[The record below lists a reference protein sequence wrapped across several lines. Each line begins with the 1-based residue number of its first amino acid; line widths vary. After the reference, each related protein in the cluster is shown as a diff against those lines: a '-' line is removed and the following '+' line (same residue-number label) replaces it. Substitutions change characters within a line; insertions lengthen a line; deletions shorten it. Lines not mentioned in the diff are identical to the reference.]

1 MGIGYFLQFGFA
13 QHALEAAFLV
23 AVSCGLIGPFVIT
36 RTMSFAVHGT
46 SELAFTG
53 AVGGLLV
60 ADNPL
65 AGALVG
71 ALIVAA
77 LIGLLGQRAAERDST
92 IGVILAAGLGLGVFL
107 LGYYHGYA
115 SEALNI
121 LFGNIFGIS
130 SGQILL
136 LGVIAVLVAIVL
148 TVIRRPLLFASV
160 DPDVARANGVP
171 TGVLG
176 IVFLFILAITVTE
189 AAQIVGT
196 LLVLSLAITPAAAAQ
211 RLSANPFAVSLLSV
225 AMAVLAAD
233 GGILLSFQ
241 FPTVKPSVL
250 IVAIS
255 FAFYVVA
262 RLVGPAIAS
271 RRRDRFAAPELAEL
285 GVTAQ
290 QLDPLGEFL
299 NPESLSIVLGQ
310 FASSVRAERIA
321 EAMLDSTARIFD
333 LIRAIKDYSYM
344 DQAPIQEVD
353 VRQGLENTLTMLQ
366 SRLSNVEIERRYAE
380 DLPLI
385 AAYGSELNQVWTALL
400 ENALDAMDNHG
411 KITLAV
417 QVSGEM
423 ILIEVWDNGPGISPE
438 IKDRIFEPFFTTKAP
453 GRGLGLGLDTVQRVV
468 RRHRGYVSV
477 ESKPGATCF
486 QVRLPMEQLQAY

>member
-1 MGIGYFLQFGFA
+1 
-13 QHALEAAFLV
+13 
-23 AVSCGLIGPFVIT
+23 
-36 RTMSFAVHGT
+36 
-46 SELAFTG
+46 
-53 AVGGLLV
+53 LLV

-130 SGQILL
+130 SSQIFL

-211 RLSANPFAVSLLSV
+211 RLSANPFAVSVLSV

-285 GVTAQ
+285 T
-290 QLDPLGEFL
+290 
-299 NPESLSIVLGQ
+299 
-310 FASSVRAERIA
+310 
-321 EAMLDSTARIFD
+321 
-333 LIRAIKDYSYM
+333 
-344 DQAPIQEVD
+344 
-353 VRQGLENTLTMLQ
+353 
-366 SRLSNVEIERRYAE
+366 
-380 DLPLI
+380 
-385 AAYGSELNQVWTALL
+385 
-400 ENALDAMDNHG
+400 HG
-411 KITLAV
+411 
-417 QVSGEM
+417 
-423 ILIEVWDNGPGISPE
+423 
-438 IKDRIFEPFFTTKAP
+438 
-453 GRGLGLGLDTVQRVV
+453 
-468 RRHRGYVSV
+468 
-477 ESKPGATCF
+477 
-486 QVRLPMEQLQAY
+486 

>member
-71 ALIVAA
+71 ALVVAA

-130 SGQILL
+130 SSQIFL

-211 RLSANPFAVSLLSV
+211 RLSANPFAVSVLSV

-271 RRRDRFAAPELAEL
+271 RRRDRFAVPELAE
-285 GVTAQ
+285 
-290 QLDPLGEFL
+290 
-299 NPESLSIVLGQ
+299 
-310 FASSVRAERIA
+310 
-321 EAMLDSTARIFD
+321 ST
-333 LIRAIKDYSYM
+333 
-344 DQAPIQEVD
+344 
-353 VRQGLENTLTMLQ
+353 
-366 SRLSNVEIERRYAE
+366 
-380 DLPLI
+380 
-385 AAYGSELNQVWTALL
+385 
-400 ENALDAMDNHG
+400 
-411 KITLAV
+411 
-417 QVSGEM
+417 
-423 ILIEVWDNGPGISPE
+423 
-438 IKDRIFEPFFTTKAP
+438 
-453 GRGLGLGLDTVQRVV
+453 RG
-468 RRHRGYVSV
+468 
-477 ESKPGATCF
+477 
-486 QVRLPMEQLQAY
+486 